1 MTTVRRI
8 VVKFGADTKD
18 YQNGLNKVMRSTD
31 NAVRRIRGLLLPLA
45 SAFTARKLFSDYIRG
60 ADTVGKFADRI
71 GESVQTVDAWS
82 RAVQFAGGTAE
93 GFRSSL
99 ETLNSNVQI
108 LAATNEGRAK
118 RTFETLGIAIRNT
131 NGDIRTGEELLL
143 ELADRI
149 GGLDN
154 ATSAGLLRRLGL
166 DASTITLLQQG
177 RREVEN
183 TLKVTRRYAFRK
195 QDAETARDFNDAILS
210 VGFSLEGVARV
221 GLRELVPRL
230 TDLAKGFS
238 RFTDTLSGNERFL
251 NTLSNTILVTAI
263 PAIAKLTGRLL
274 LLAATNP
281 FFALA
286 AAIGITAVVID
297 DLLNDIDGKDSA
309 VGRLRTQFASL
320 HPILQILT
328 FPLIQ
333 IADLL
338 RVIDEYSRFEGIG
351 QFWKDVGSWLLSPLE
366 YLGTRDYALTGN
378 AGREVQ
384 QLLNGP
390 IGLPDSYRNRVNQ
403 NNQEQNVSVV
413 NNFDQINVNAATVT
427 QGVVDITR
435 EFKSRFTQSIDVVR
449 VAQNG

>member
-31 NAVRRIRGLLLPLA
+31 NAVRRIRGLFLPLA

-149 GGLDN
+149 EGLDN

-195 QDAETARDFNDAILS
+195 QDAETARDFNDAILR
-210 VGFSLEGVARV
+210 VFFSIEAVSRIT
-221 GLRELVPRL
+221 LRELVPRL
-230 TDLAKGFS
+230 TKAANKFS
-238 RFTDTLSGNERFL
+238 IFSDSLLQNERFVKI
-251 NTLSNTILVTAI
+251 LSGTITAFLI
-263 PAIAKLTGRLL
+263 PAFARLL
-274 LLAATNP
+274 IAVSPLTALGLAIAGT
-281 FFALA
+281 ALIIDDFLA
-286 AAIGITAVVID
+286 DLDGRDSAIGRIR
-297 DLLNDIDGKDSA
+297 NE
-309 VGRLRTQFASL
+309 FASL
-320 HPILQILT
+320 HPVLQILT
-328 FPLIQ
+328 FPLLQ
-333 IADLL
+333 IVRLL
-338 RVIDEYSRFEGIG
+338 KVIDEYSRFESIG
-351 QFWKDVGSWLLSPLE
+351 QFWEDVGSWLLSPLE

-435 EFKSRFTQSIDVVR
+435 EFKSRFTQSIDVAR
-449 VAQNG
+449 MAQNG